1 MIERYRPSWRINEI
15 NQVEPVML
23 KDPNGLFVS
32 FEYAQSLEARIDRLN
47 ELVRELNRELNFVED
62 DRKWKIWIKKLIG
75 LLQKIRS

>member
-23 KDPNGLFVS
+23 KDPNGLFVRI
-32 FEYAQSLEARIDRLN
+32 EYAWELEARIDRLN

-62 DRKWKIWIKKLIG
+62 DRK
-75 LLQKIRS
+75 